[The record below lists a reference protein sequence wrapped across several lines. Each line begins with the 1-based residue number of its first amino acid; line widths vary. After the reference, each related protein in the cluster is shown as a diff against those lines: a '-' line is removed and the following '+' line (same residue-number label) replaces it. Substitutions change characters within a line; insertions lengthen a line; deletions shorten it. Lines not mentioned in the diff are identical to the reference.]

1 MGGLLANPFGMGL
14 GSDLGALGSWNQDT
28 MIPVNPFNQAVLTED
43 DTSYQ
48 FKCHVPGVKK
58 EDLSVE
64 LHNEG
69 LTLVLT
75 GKVWPMNSHTQYP
88 PRTYQLTTHLL
99 HYSPP
104 PTL

>member
-48 FKCHVPGVKK
+48 FKCHVPGVRCSSK
-58 EDLSVE
+58 
-64 LHNEG
+64 HHMHRMPG
-69 LTLVLT
+69 A
-75 GKVWPMNSHTQYP
+75 
-88 PRTYQLTTHLL
+88 RC
-99 HYSPP
+99 
-104 PTL
+104 